1 MSTPPKY
8 AQYGIEIE
16 ERGDT
21 THIFKD
27 GELVGSFVINLE
39 TKTLRFHFP
48 GNQCFN
54 YFAYIAN
61 DIFTNRVKWVNE
73 SLRSDSM
80 NAVQAGVA
88 FLGFAKF
95 EELMAHQMGEYGE
108 GYDNQLH

>member
-1 MSTPPKY
+1 MTPPKY

-27 GELVGSFVINLE
+27 GELVGSFTINLD
-39 TKTLRFHFP
+39 TKTLKFQFP
-48 GNQCFN
+48 ENQVFN

-73 SLRSDSM
+73 NLRNDSM

-95 EELMAHQMGEYGE
+95 EELMAHQIGQQGE
-108 GYDNQLH
+108 GYGEHIH

>member
-1 MSTPPKY
+1 MTPPKY

-27 GELVGSFVINLE
+27 GDLVGSFTINLE
-39 TKTLRFHFP
+39 TKTLRFQFP
-48 GNQCFN
+48 GNQIFN

-73 SLRSDSM
+73 NLRNDSM

-95 EELMAHQMGEYGE
+95 EELVSHHTGQEGESYGR
-108 GYDNQLH
+108 QVH

>member
-1 MSTPPKY
+1 MTPPKY

-16 ERGDT
+16 ERGET

-27 GELVGSFVINLE
+27 GELVGSFTINLE
-39 TKTLRFHFP
+39 TKTLRFQFP
-48 GNQCFN
+48 GNQFFN

-73 SLRSDSM
+73 NLRNDSM

-95 EELMAHQMGEYGE
+95 EELVTHQIGQEGE
-108 GYDNQLH
+108 GYGRQVH